1 MIGPGGCLGA
11 GGVLA
16 GVPAPAGVVAR
27 TPMRTLRL
35 PAEVYRSLLRELPEV
50 ELELRRLARPELRTP
65 GWSPIATNTAETQA
79 ALRAAGAARRDPA
92 LRNPDTMA
100 AQLVT
105 AQPRVVALAK
115 VPGARWLLPSLAE
128 RLAPG
133 GYHYETARVKH
144 IDAVLE
150 AALRGGLGP
159 AGDPGRRL

>member
-16 GVPAPAGVVAR
+16 GVPAPASVVAR
-27 TPMRTLRL
+27 TPVRTLRL
-35 PAEVYRSLLRELPEV
+35 PADVYRSFLRELPDV
-50 ELELRRLARPELRTP
+50 ELELQRLARAELRTP
-65 GWSPIATNTAETQA
+65 RAGWSPIAANTAETQA

-105 AQPRVVALAK
+105 AQPRMVALAK

-144 IDAVLE
+144 VDAVL
-150 AALRGGLGP
+150 AAEL
-159 AGDPGRRL
+159 ARRLGRSW